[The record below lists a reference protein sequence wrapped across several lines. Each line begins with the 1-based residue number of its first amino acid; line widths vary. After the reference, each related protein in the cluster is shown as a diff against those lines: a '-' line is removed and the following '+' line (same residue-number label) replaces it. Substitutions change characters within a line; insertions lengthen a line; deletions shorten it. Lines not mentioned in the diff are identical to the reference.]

1 MNSTSHLFEIVAHR
15 GVPEGVPENT
25 MPSFE
30 RAIDLGADAV
40 EFDVRLT
47 ADKVPVVFHYFY
59 LQEITSLNGPIFE
72 CTYERIKTA
81 RFTGKSNLN
90 IGHITIPTL
99 DDVLELIGGRIG
111 MEIEIKGPELEAA
124 QIVGEVLGS
133 YRSLWEII
141 EVTSYEPAL
150 LLEIRKRCPDLSTDL
165 LVPRSEDWMG
175 LDVVAYSDLQRAR
188 LAGARAVHLHPTQ
201 LSPGVVSTIREHGIQ
216 VHAWDVNDNRSLEA
230 VESLKIPKFST
241 DRLQQAL
248 HFRDVMA

>member
-25 MPSFE
+25 IPSFE

-40 EFDVRLT
+40 EFDDRLT

-81 RFTGKSNLN
+81 RFTGEVYQNVDRMP
-90 IGHITIPTL
+90 IPTL
-99 DDVLELIGGRIG
+99 YEVLELIGGRIG
-111 MEIEIKGPELEAA
+111 LEIEIKGPEPEAA
-124 QIVGEVLGS
+124 QIVGEVLIN
-133 YRSLWEII
+133 YKHLWDTIEI
-141 EVTSYEPAL
+141 TSYEPAL
-150 LLEIRKRCPDLSTDL
+150 LLSIRQCCPGLSTDL

-175 LDVVAYSDLQRAR
+175 LDVAAYSALQRAR
-188 LAGARAVHLHPTQ
+188 LAQARAVHLHPTQ
-201 LSPGVVSTIREHGIQ
+201 LSLGVVSTIREHGIQ
-216 VHAWDVNDNRSLEA
+216 VHAWDVNDKRALETVA
-230 VESLKIPKFST
+230 DLNIPKFST
-241 DRLQQAL
+241 DRFQQAL